1 MRDHNPIDVFIAL
14 TLGVATIALVAI
26 FDLKAE
32 PKQQQQLLPAAVV
45 IHDDPNSIPIA
56 ELSVRKL
63 RKLTIQHQVGPVR
76 LRQSGRRADLLEA
89 LLDAGVSCA

>member
-14 TLGVATIALVAI
+14 TLGVAAIALVAI

-32 PKQQQQLLPAAVV
+32 PKPQQLLPAAVV
-45 IHDDPNSIPIA
+45 IHEDPDSTPIT